1 MSAPQIRAHVGHAMC
16 AAAEYDTD
24 VVRYQRTPYVV
35 RRARERTGGLVKSS
49 WVACRVPGL
58 PVSRGRAGAG
68 RSVTCTHARC
78 DDARRARHRTLTCA
92 RNRIAISYHQSAIT

>member
-49 WVACRVPGL
+49 WVACRVP
-58 PVSRGRAGAG
+58 VACRCRAVAPGPA
-68 RSVTCTHARC
+68 V
-78 DDARRARHRTLTCA
+78 
-92 RNRIAISYHQSAIT
+92 Q